1 MKPWLHKIE
10 IAIDKLIPFLLIILL
25 FIIIGEFWFHD
36 IIAKY
41 RTIAD
46 GLDLFIIFVFVLDLI
61 FKYNRIKNFPKFLR
75 ASWLDIIAIFPFF
88 LIFRIIEGVAGV
100 FEAGEIVTRTQKVVH
115 VGIELEPEVGK
126 ALKEGE
132 VIAKEISRTERFSRF
147 LRPLTRGVRFF
158 KLGNPNV
165 KKETKMD
172 LRKSK
177 KIITKKTSELKKDIE
192 EIPRYFKTVL
202 FYEKPKILKHLGD
215 KFLKDLK

>member
-10 IAIDKLIPFLLIILL
+10 IAVDKLIPFLLIILL

-46 GLDLFIIFVFVLDLI
+46 GLDLFIIFVFVLDLA
-61 FKYNRIKNFPKFLR
+61 FKYNRIRNFPKFLR

-88 LIFRIIEGVAGV
+88 LIFRVIEGVAGV

-115 VGIELEPEVGK
+115 VSLELEPEVGK

-158 KLGNPNV
+158 KLGNPDV
-165 KKETKMD
+165 KKETKRD

-192 EIPRYFKTVL
+192 AIPRYLKTVL
-202 FYEKPKILKHLGD
+202 FYEKPKILKHFGD